1 MIYIVQS
8 DSSVQLLHCSLIKS
22 RLNFIKKRLDSNT
35 RLSCSWLILTFYLF
49 LLELCLL
56 GYTGVNLDMII

>member
-8 DSSVQLLHCSLIKS
+8 DSSLQLLHCSLIKS

-35 RLSCSWLILTFYLF
+35 RLSCSRLILKFYLF

-56 GYTGVNLDMII
+56 GYTRVNVI